1 MTAEIAALD
10 NALERAGEDVVLRRF
25 AGKAPNQVSVDVTV
39 RASVRAVSAEQIIVG
54 TISQTGL
61 NIVISPSQIMA
72 AQWPGGLRDG
82 AVLSSAD
89 PRIPRATDKI
99 VVQGKERQIKVS
111 RPIFVGGT
119 WVRCDLVADG

>member
-10 NALERAGEDVVLRRF
+10 DALERAGEDVVLRRF

-39 RASVRAVSAEQIIVG
+39 RAVVRTVSADQVVG
-54 TISQTGL
+54 TIVQNDL
-61 NIVISPSQIMA
+61 NVVISPSQIIA

-82 AVLSSAD
+82 AVQSAAA

-99 VVQGKERQIKVS
+99 VIQGRERQIRIAK
-111 RPIFVGGT
+111 PIFVGGV
-119 WVRCDLVADG
+119 WVRCDLVVAG